1 MKHEET
7 KIIQSNE
14 IEFTIYLDNWMI
26 VKLKNVKCNKVEII
40 GQRMNSRKLR
50 KPILELEKWRV
61 YMDGGILP
69 LEDLLMEEEFTQ
81 RTFISFFKFQCFFF
95 WQIFVLW
102 QQKEATPTMG
112 FFWKNWL

>member
-95 WQIFVLW
+95 WQIFALW